1 MPKLLLFIIGATL
14 LAGAIVGVAQT
25 PEPSPTPVILSAEPT
40 PPPAD
45 NAKEQAELAGN
56 IKELQE
62 LKAQNDN
69 ILKQQQATLDTLD
82 ELEKAAEQIK
92 IFSKRT

>member
-1 MPKLLLFIIGATL
+1 MPKLPLFIMGATL
-14 LAGAIVGVAQT
+14 LAGAIIGVAQT
-25 PEPSPTPVILSAEPT
+25 PEPSPTPVILSAEST
-40 PPPAD
+40 PPPSD
-45 NAKEQAELAGN
+45 NGKEQAELAES
-56 IKELQE
+56 IKQLQE

-69 ILKQQQATLDTLD
+69 ILKQQQAALDTLD